1 MAPSEELAVIVRARA
16 GDGSAFERLYR
27 AHVGR
32 VQAVVAGRTKCR
44 DDVEDLVQVVF
55 IRAYEGL
62 HRFRGEAAFSTWLTR
77 IAMNV
82 CASHYEAQCVREKW
96 AWAEE
101 AMGPGWAEDPEALAL
116 ARECKTIVQE
126 GIGRLPAP
134 CREAM
139 WLRHV
144 EARSYAEIERAM
156 AVPMGT
162 VKTWLHRGRALLLVA
177 FEAEGMTM

>member
-1 MAPSEELAVIVRARA
+1 MAPSEEQAVIVRARA
-16 GDGSAFERLYR
+16 GDGRAFERLYR
-27 AHVGR
+27 MHVGR

-55 IRAYEGL
+55 LRAYEGL
-62 HRFRGEAAFSTWLTR
+62 HRFRGDAAFSTWLTR

-96 AWAEE
+96 AWVAQE
-101 AMGPGWAEDPEALAL
+101 MGPGWAENPEARAI
-116 ARECKTIVQE
+116 AREYENLVRQ
-126 GIGRLPAP
+126 GIERLPAP

-144 EARSYAEIERAM
+144 EARSYAEIEREM

-162 VKTWLHRGRALLLVA
+162 VKTWLHRGRALLQVEM
-177 FEAEGMTM
+177 EAMEM